1 MAAKQEIKYKVR
13 KIDGTEGAEG
23 TISLN
28 SLEQGARYLV
38 HRAVTAQSNKR
49 RQGNASTK
57 TRSEVAGGGKK
68 PWKQK
73 GTGRA
78 RAGDAKSPIWTGGGV
93 TFATGKRNYSE
104 KINKKMYKVAMKSIM
119 SELIRQ
125 KRVTAIDKIKLKE
138 IKTKEVSNIL
148 KKHKLQS
155 VLIVTNSI
163 DEKLFLSA
171 RNLKDVGIATVDY
184 LDPALMLSFKNILI
198 VKEAIEGFE
207 KRFGG

>member
-1 MAAKQEIKYKVR
+1 MDINILPNNEILKLSDSCFNVDYK
-13 KIDGTEGAEG
+13 KT
-23 TISLN
+23 
-28 SLEQGARYLV
+28 LV
-38 HRAVTAQSNKR
+38 HQVITSYFSNGRENIASQKNRSAVR
-49 RQGNASTK
+49 
-57 TRSEVAGGGKK
+57 GGGKK
-68 PWKQK
+68 PWRQK

-78 RAGDAKSPIWTGGGV
+78 RAGTTRGPIWRGGGV
-93 TFATGKRNYSE
+93 TFATGKRNYTE

-119 SELIRQ
+119 SELIRK
-125 KRVTAIDKIKLKE
+125 KRVTAIDKIELKE
-138 IKTKEVSNIL
+138 IKTKEVYNLL

-198 VKEAIEGFE
+198 VKDALEGFE

>member
-1 MAAKQEIKYKVR
+1 MDINILPNNEILKLSDSCFNVDYK
-13 KIDGTEGAEG
+13 KT
-23 TISLN
+23 
-28 SLEQGARYLV
+28 LV
-38 HRAVTAQSNKR
+38 HQVITSYFSNGRENIASQKNRSAVR
-49 RQGNASTK
+49 
-57 TRSEVAGGGKK
+57 GGGKK
-68 PWKQK
+68 PWRQK

-78 RAGDAKSPIWTGGGV
+78 RAGTTRGPIWRGGGV

-125 KRVTAIDKIKLKE
+125 KRVTAIDKLELKE
-138 IKTKEVSNIL
+138 IKTKEVYNLL

>member
-1 MAAKQEIKYKVR
+1 MDINILPNNEILKLSDSCFNVDYK
-13 KIDGTEGAEG
+13 KT
-23 TISLN
+23 
-28 SLEQGARYLV
+28 LV
-38 HRAVTAQSNKR
+38 HQVITSYFSNGRENIASQKNRSAVR
-49 RQGNASTK
+49 
-57 TRSEVAGGGKK
+57 GGGKK
-68 PWKQK
+68 PWRQK

-78 RAGDAKSPIWTGGGV
+78 RAGTTRGPIWRGGGV

-125 KRVTAIDKIKLKE
+125 KKVTAIDKIEFKE
-138 IKTKEVSNIL
+138 IKTKEVYNLL

-198 VKEAIEGFE
+198 VKDALEGFE

>member
-1 MAAKQEIKYKVR
+1 MDINILPNNEILKLSDSCFNVDYK
-13 KIDGTEGAEG
+13 KT
-23 TISLN
+23 
-28 SLEQGARYLV
+28 LV
-38 HRAVTAQSNKR
+38 HQVITSYFSNGRENIASQKNRSAVR
-49 RQGNASTK
+49 
-57 TRSEVAGGGKK
+57 GGGKK
-68 PWKQK
+68 PWRQK

-78 RAGDAKSPIWTGGGV
+78 RAGTTRGPIWRGGGV

-125 KRVTAIDKIKLKE
+125 KRVIAIDKIELKE
-138 IKTKEVSNIL
+138 IKTKEVNNLL

>member
-1 MAAKQEIKYKVR
+1 MDINILPNNEILKLSDSCFNVDYK
-13 KIDGTEGAEG
+13 KT
-23 TISLN
+23 
-28 SLEQGARYLV
+28 LV
-38 HRAVTAQSNKR
+38 HQVITSYFSNGRENIASQKNRSAVR
-49 RQGNASTK
+49 
-57 TRSEVAGGGKK
+57 GGGKK
-68 PWKQK
+68 PWRQK

-78 RAGDAKSPIWTGGGV
+78 RAGTTRGPIWRGGGV

-125 KRVTAIDKIKLKE
+125 KRVTAIDKIELQE
-138 IKTKEVSNIL
+138 IKTKEVNNLL

-198 VKEAIEGFE
+198 VKDALEGFE

>member
-1 MAAKQEIKYKVR
+1 MDINILPNNEILKLSDSCFNVDYK
-13 KIDGTEGAEG
+13 KT
-23 TISLN
+23 
-28 SLEQGARYLV
+28 LV
-38 HRAVTAQSNKR
+38 HQVITSYFSNGRENIASQKNRSAVR
-49 RQGNASTK
+49 
-57 TRSEVAGGGKK
+57 GGGKK
-68 PWKQK
+68 PWRQK

-78 RAGDAKSPIWTGGGV
+78 RAGTTRGPIWRGGGV

-125 KRVTAIDKIKLKE
+125 KRVTAIDKIELKE
-138 IKTKEVSNIL
+138 IKTKEVFNLL

-198 VKEAIEGFE
+198 VKDALEGFE

>member
-1 MAAKQEIKYKVR
+1 MDINILPNNEILKLSDSCFNVDYK
-13 KIDGTEGAEG
+13 KT
-23 TISLN
+23 
-28 SLEQGARYLV
+28 LV
-38 HRAVTAQSNKR
+38 HQVITSYFSNGRENIASQKNRSAVR
-49 RQGNASTK
+49 
-57 TRSEVAGGGKK
+57 GGGKK
-68 PWKQK
+68 PWRQK

-78 RAGDAKSPIWTGGGV
+78 RAGTTRGPIWRGGGV

-119 SELIRQ
+119 SELMRQ
-125 KRVTAIDKIKLKE
+125 KRVTAIDKIELKE
-138 IKTKEVSNIL
+138 IKTKEVNNLL

>member
-1 MAAKQEIKYKVR
+1 MDINILPNNEILKLSDSCFNVDYK
-13 KIDGTEGAEG
+13 KT
-23 TISLN
+23 
-28 SLEQGARYLV
+28 LV
-38 HRAVTAQSNKR
+38 HQVITSYFSNGRENIASQKNRSAVR
-49 RQGNASTK
+49 
-57 TRSEVAGGGKK
+57 GGGKK
-68 PWKQK
+68 PWRQK

-78 RAGDAKSPIWTGGGV
+78 RAGTTRGPIWRGGGV

-125 KRVTAIDKIKLKE
+125 KRVTAIDKIELKE
-138 IKTKEVSNIL
+138 IKTKEVNNLL

-198 VKEAIEGFE
+198 IKEALEGFE

>member
-1 MAAKQEIKYKVR
+1 MDINILPNNEILKLSDSCFNVDYK
-13 KIDGTEGAEG
+13 KT
-23 TISLN
+23 
-28 SLEQGARYLV
+28 LV
-38 HRAVTAQSNKR
+38 HQVITSYFSNGRENIASQKNRSAVR
-49 RQGNASTK
+49 
-57 TRSEVAGGGKK
+57 GGGKK
-68 PWKQK
+68 PWRQK

-78 RAGDAKSPIWTGGGV
+78 RAGTTRGPIWRGGGV

-125 KRVTAIDKIKLKE
+125 KRVTAIDKIELKE
-138 IKTKEVSNIL
+138 IKTKEVNNLL

-198 VKEAIEGFE
+198 VKDAFEGFE

>member
-1 MAAKQEIKYKVR
+1 MDINILPNNEILKLSDSCFNVDYK
-13 KIDGTEGAEG
+13 KT
-23 TISLN
+23 
-28 SLEQGARYLV
+28 LV
-38 HRAVTAQSNKR
+38 HQVITSYFSNGRENIASQKNRSAVR
-49 RQGNASTK
+49 
-57 TRSEVAGGGKK
+57 GGGKK
-68 PWKQK
+68 PWRQK

-78 RAGDAKSPIWTGGGV
+78 RAGTTRGPIWRGGGV

-125 KRVTAIDKIKLKE
+125 KRVTAIDKIELKE
-138 IKTKEVSNIL
+138 IKTKEVNNLL

-198 VKEAIEGFE
+198 VKEVWRLTWKFQIFQ
-207 KRFGG
+207 K

>member
-1 MAAKQEIKYKVR
+1 MDINILPNNEILKLSDSCFNVDYK
-13 KIDGTEGAEG
+13 KT
-23 TISLN
+23 
-28 SLEQGARYLV
+28 LV
-38 HRAVTAQSNKR
+38 HQVITSYFSNGRENIASQKNRSAVR
-49 RQGNASTK
+49 
-57 TRSEVAGGGKK
+57 GGGKK
-68 PWKQK
+68 PWRQK

-78 RAGDAKSPIWTGGGV
+78 RAGTTRGPIWRGGGV

-125 KRVTAIDKIKLKE
+125 KRVTAIDKIELKE
-138 IKTKEVSNIL
+138 IKTKEVSNLL

-198 VKEAIEGFE
+198 IKEALEGFE

>member
-1 MAAKQEIKYKVR
+1 MDINILPNNEILKLSDSCFNVDYK
-13 KIDGTEGAEG
+13 KT
-23 TISLN
+23 
-28 SLEQGARYLV
+28 LV
-38 HRAVTAQSNKR
+38 HQVITSYFSNGRENIASQKNRSAVR
-49 RQGNASTK
+49 
-57 TRSEVAGGGKK
+57 GGGKK
-68 PWKQK
+68 PWRQK

-78 RAGDAKSPIWTGGGV
+78 RAGTTRGPIWRGGGV
-93 TFATGKRNYSE
+93 TFATGKRNYTE

-125 KRVTAIDKIKLKE
+125 KRVTAIDKIELKE
-138 IKTKEVSNIL
+138 IKTKEVYNLL

-198 VKEAIEGFE
+198 VKDALEGFE

>member
-1 MAAKQEIKYKVR
+1 MDINILPNNEILKLSDSCFNVDYK
-13 KIDGTEGAEG
+13 KT
-23 TISLN
+23 
-28 SLEQGARYLV
+28 LV
-38 HRAVTAQSNKR
+38 HQVITSYFSNGRENIASQKNRSAVR
-49 RQGNASTK
+49 
-57 TRSEVAGGGKK
+57 GGGKK
-68 PWKQK
+68 PWRQK

-78 RAGDAKSPIWTGGGV
+78 RAGTTRGPIWRGGGV

-125 KRVTAIDKIKLKE
+125 KRVTAIDKIELKE
-138 IKTKEVSNIL
+138 IKTKEVNNLL

-171 RNLKDVGIATVDY
+171 RNLKDVGVATVDY

-198 VKEAIEGFE
+198 VKEALEGFE

>member
-1 MAAKQEIKYKVR
+1 MDINILPNNEILKLSDSCFNVDYK
-13 KIDGTEGAEG
+13 KT
-23 TISLN
+23 
-28 SLEQGARYLV
+28 LV
-38 HRAVTAQSNKR
+38 HQVITSYFSNGRENIASQKNRSAVR
-49 RQGNASTK
+49 
-57 TRSEVAGGGKK
+57 GGGKK
-68 PWKQK
+68 PWRQK

-78 RAGDAKSPIWTGGGV
+78 RAGTTRGPIWRGGGV

-125 KRVTAIDKIKLKE
+125 KRVTAIDKIELKE
-138 IKTKEVSNIL
+138 IKTKEVFNLL

-198 VKEAIEGFE
+198 VKEALEGFE

>member
-1 MAAKQEIKYKVR
+1 
-13 KIDGTEGAEG
+13 
-23 TISLN
+23 
-28 SLEQGARYLV
+28 
-38 HRAVTAQSNKR
+38 
-49 RQGNASTK
+49 
-57 TRSEVAGGGKK
+57 
-68 PWKQK
+68 
-73 GTGRA
+73 
-78 RAGDAKSPIWTGGGV
+78 
-93 TFATGKRNYSE
+93 
-104 KINKKMYKVAMKSIM
+104 MKSIM

-125 KRVTAIDKIKLKE
+125 KRVTAIDKIELKE
-138 IKTKEVSNIL
+138 IKTKEVNNLL

-198 VKEAIEGFE
+198 VKDALEGFE

>member
-1 MAAKQEIKYKVR
+1 MDINILPNNEILKLSDSCFNVDYK
-13 KIDGTEGAEG
+13 KT
-23 TISLN
+23 
-28 SLEQGARYLV
+28 LV
-38 HRAVTAQSNKR
+38 HQVITSYFSNGRESIASQKNRSAVR
-49 RQGNASTK
+49 
-57 TRSEVAGGGKK
+57 GGGKK
-68 PWKQK
+68 PWRQK

-78 RAGDAKSPIWTGGGV
+78 RAGTTRGPIWRGGGV

-125 KRVTAIDKIKLKE
+125 KRVTAIDKIELKE
-138 IKTKEVSNIL
+138 IKTKEVNNLL

>member
-1 MAAKQEIKYKVR
+1 MDINILPNNEILKLSDSCFNVDYK
-13 KIDGTEGAEG
+13 KT
-23 TISLN
+23 
-28 SLEQGARYLV
+28 LV
-38 HRAVTAQSNKR
+38 HQVITSYFSNGRENIASQKNRSAVR
-49 RQGNASTK
+49 
-57 TRSEVAGGGKK
+57 GGGKK
-68 PWKQK
+68 PWRQK

-78 RAGDAKSPIWTGGGV
+78 RAGTTRGPIWRGGGV

-125 KRVTAIDKIKLKE
+125 KRVIAIDKIELKE
-138 IKTKEVSNIL
+138 IKTKEVSKLL

-155 VLIVTNSI
+155 VLIVANSI

-198 VKEAIEGFE
+198 VKDALEGFE